1 MPNATG
7 SVSVEKTRKGK
18 IMRSNIKIWIL
29 RILLNLVFVL
39 LLFAILSSAESE
51 NDTSET
57 DSTVELEPV
66 VVTATKTPQHLK
78 DTPVITNLITR
89 TEIEATGA
97 ENIGEVLEHTAGIV
111 IHRDA
116 HGDGVQLQG
125 LDSEYILILVD
136 GEPQVGRIA
145 GKLDMAR
152 LAVENVERIEIVKG
166 ATSSL
171 FGSDALG
178 GVINIITR
186 KATAP
191 FSVQLSQSFE
201 QNSTLDSR
209 GTLELQRDKL
219 NALLTLSR
227 NYRNPIDLDT
237 SDLTTTIDG
246 YANVT
251 GSARTEY
258 QLTPTTRLLFSG
270 QYFTQNQE
278 GISDTS
284 SVVFDRL
291 GDIENFSG
299 SFGIEHEFGN
309 GTQRTPP
316 TLLTGKL
323 YATRYDDESTVV
335 DRETA
340 AVSSQNLTIQDLV
353 KGEVQFDTTLR
364 EKHQLTL
371 GGDVVLENLQSQRIT
386 GGEREVFTNS
396 LFVQNVSRPISA
408 LVFVIG
414 GRLDNHSEFGI
425 HFSPKLSAMY
435 RMTNDLRLRFS
446 YGQGFRAPD
455 FKNLYLDFTNV
466 TAGYQVLGNPGLR
479 PESSHNWNLGL
490 EYEIFDGLLGKVHL
504 YRNDLHNLIEAERIG
519 QSAAGGSKFEYQN
532 ISKAF
537 TEGVDIEA
545 VIGSVGGFTSTVGYA
560 YLRGAD
566 KETGLPLLNR
576 STHSGT
582 LKLAYLHTN
591 SGFLMDLRG
600 RYASSWGFFDDGD
613 KVLEPEE
620 LAPSHWLWNI
630 RASKTLFKMFKASIG
645 CNNIFDFKNPTFYT
659 FTGRSFYGGLSLT
672 Y

>member
-1 MPNATG
+1 
-7 SVSVEKTRKGK
+7 
-18 IMRSNIKIWIL
+18 MRSNTKIWIF
-29 RILLNLVFVL
+29 RILLNLVFGL
-39 LLFAILSSAESE
+39 LLLAILSYAESE

-57 DSTVELEPV
+57 DSTVELDPV
-66 VVTATKTPQHLK
+66 VVTATRTPQRLK

-89 TEIEATGA
+89 AEIEATGA
-97 ENIGEVLEHTAGIV
+97 ENIGEILEHTAGII
-111 IHRDA
+111 IHRDG

-125 LDSEYILILVD
+125 LHSEYVLILVD

-166 ATSSL
+166 ATASL
-171 FGSDALG
+171 FGNAALG

-186 KATAP
+186 KATSP
-191 FSVQLSQSFE
+191 FSVQVSQTFE

-227 NYRNPIDLDT
+227 NHRNPIDLDT

-258 QLTPTTRLLFSG
+258 QLTPATSLLFSG
-270 QYFTQNQE
+270 QYFTQDQE
-278 GISDTS
+278 GISENGS
-284 SVVFDRL
+284 IAFDRL

-299 SFGIEHEFGN
+299 TLGVDHEFADGN
-309 GTQRTPP
+309 
-316 TLLTGKL
+316 LLTGKL
-323 YATRYDDESTVV
+323 YATRYDDESTVIN
-335 DRETA
+335 RETT
-340 AVSSQNLTIQDLV
+340 AVDSRNLNIQDLV
-353 KGEVQFDTTLR
+353 KGEAKFDTTLWK
-364 EKHQLTL
+364 KHQLTL
-371 GGDVVLENLQSQRIT
+371 GGEIVLENLQSQRIT
-386 GGEREVFTNS
+386 SGKRGILTNA
-396 LFVQNVSRPISA
+396 LFVQNEFRPISA
-408 LVFVIG
+408 FALVIG
-414 GRLDNHSEFGI
+414 GRLDNHSEFGT
-425 HFSPKLSAMY
+425 HFSPKLSALY
-435 RMTNDLRLRFS
+435 RATNNLRVRAS

-466 TAGYQVLGNPGLR
+466 TSGYQVLGNPSLQ
-479 PESSHNWNLGL
+479 PESSHNWNLGA
-490 EYEIFDGLLGKVHL
+490 EYQVFDSLLARIHV

-537 TEGVDIEA
+537 TEGVDVEA
-545 VIGSVGGFTSTVGYA
+545 VIRSMGGFTSTVGYA

-566 KETGLPLLNR
+566 KQTRLPLLNR
-576 STHSGT
+576 STHSGV

-591 SGFLMDLRG
+591 SDFLIDLRG
-600 RYASSWGFFDDGD
+600 RYASPWGFFDDGD

-620 LAPSHWLWNI
+620 LAPSYWVWNI
-630 RASKTLFKMFKASIG
+630 RASKTLFKIFKASIG
-645 CNNIFDFKNPTFYT
+645 CNNIFDFKIPTFYT

>member
-1 MPNATG
+1 MSN
-7 SVSVEKTRKGK
+7 GK
-18 IMRSNIKIWIL
+18 IWFL
-29 RILLNLVFVL
+29 RILINLVFGL
-39 LLFAILSSAESE
+39 LLFAILSSAESG
-51 NDTSET
+51 DET
-57 DSTVELEPV
+57 AETEPTVELEPV
-66 VVTATKTPQHLK
+66 VVTATKTPQRLE

-89 TEIEATGA
+89 AEIEATGA
-97 ENIGEVLEHTAGIV
+97 ENIGEVLEHTAGII
-111 IHRDA
+111 IHRDG

-166 ATSSL
+166 ATASL
-171 FGSDALG
+171 FGNAALG

-186 KATAP
+186 KATLP
-191 FSVQLSQSFE
+191 FSVQVSQTFE
-201 QNSTLDSR
+201 QNTTLDSR
-209 GTLELQRDKL
+209 GTVELQRDNL

-227 NYRNPIDLDT
+227 NHRNPIDLDT

-258 QLTPTTRLLFSG
+258 QLTSATNLIFSG
-270 QYFTQNQE
+270 QYFTQDQE
-278 GISDTS
+278 GISENGP
-284 SVVFDRL
+284 VAFDRL

-299 SFGIEHEFGN
+299 SVGVEHEFGDRTH
-309 GTQRTPP
+309 GTPA

-335 DRETA
+335 NRDSAEI
-340 AVSSQNLTIQDLV
+340 SSQNLNIQDLL
-353 KGEVQFDTTLR
+353 KGELQFDTTLW
-364 EKHQLTL
+364 EKHQFTL
-371 GGDVVLENLQSQRIT
+371 GGEVVLENLQSQRIT
-386 GGEREVFTNS
+386 GGERGILTNS
-396 LFVQNVSRPISA
+396 LFVQNVFRPISA
-408 LVFVIG
+408 FALVIG
-414 GRLDNHSEFGI
+414 GRLDNHSEFGT
-425 HFSPKLSAMY
+425 HFSPKLSTLY
-435 RMTNDLRLRFS
+435 RMTDNSRLRFS

-466 TAGYQVLGNPGLR
+466 TSGYQVLGNPNLR

-490 EYEIFDGLLGKVHL
+490 EYQIFDGLLGRVHA

-519 QSAAGGSKFEYQN
+519 KSAAGGSKFEYQN

-537 TEGVDIEA
+537 TEGIDVEA
-545 VIGSVGGFTSTVGYA
+545 VVRSIGGFTSTVGYA

-582 LKLAYLHTN
+582 LKLAYLHANT
-591 SGFLMDLRG
+591 GLQVDLRG
-600 RYASSWGFFDDGD
+600 RYASPWGFFDDGD
-613 KVLEPEE
+613 KVLESEE
-620 LAPSHWLWNI
+620 LAPSYWVWNL
-630 RASKTLFKMFKASIG
+630 RASKTLLKIFKVSIG
-645 CNNIFDFKNPTFYT
+645 CNNIFDFKIPTFYT
-659 FTGRSFYGGLSLT
+659 FTGRSFYGGLALT

>member
-1 MPNATG
+1 MKN
-7 SVSVEKTRKGK
+7 
-18 IMRSNIKIWIL
+18 WIL
-29 RILLNLVFVL
+29 RILLNLGLGL
-39 LLFAILSSAESE
+39 LLFAILSSAESG

-57 DSTVELEPV
+57 DLAVELEPV
-66 VVTATKTPQHLK
+66 VVTATRTPQRLK

-89 TEIEATGA
+89 AEIEATGA
-97 ENIGEVLEHTAGIV
+97 ENIGEVLEHTAGII
-111 IHRDA
+111 IHRDG

-125 LDSEYILILVD
+125 LDSEYVLILVD

-166 ATSSL
+166 ATASL
-171 FGSDALG
+171 FGNAALG

-186 KATAP
+186 KATSP
-191 FSVQLSQSFE
+191 FSVQVSQTFE

-209 GTLELQRDKL
+209 GTLELQRDKI

-227 NYRNPIDLDT
+227 NHRNPIDLDT

-258 QLTPTTRLLFSG
+258 QLTPATSLLFSG
-270 QYFTQNQE
+270 QYFTQDQK
-278 GISDTS
+278 GISESGST
-284 SVVFDRL
+284 VFDRL

-299 SFGIEHEFGN
+299 SLGIEHKFDN
-309 GTQRTPP
+309 GTPGVPP
-316 TLLTGKL
+316 TLLSGKI
-323 YATRYDDESTVV
+323 YATRYDDESTVIN
-335 DRETA
+335 RETT
-340 AVSSQNLTIQDLV
+340 AVDSHNLNTQDLV
-353 KGEVQFDTTLR
+353 KGEAQFDTTLWR
-364 EKHQLTL
+364 KHQFTL
-371 GGDVVLENLQSQRIT
+371 GGEIVLENLQSQRIT
-386 GGEREVFTNS
+386 GGERKILTNAF
-396 LFVQNVSRPISA
+396 FVQNEFRPISA
-408 LVFVIG
+408 FALVIG
-414 GRLDNHSEFGI
+414 GRLDNHSEFGA
-425 HFSPKLSAMY
+425 HFSPKLSTLY
-435 RMTNDLRLRFS
+435 RVTDDLRVRAS

-466 TAGYQVLGNPGLR
+466 TSGYQVLGNSSLQ
-479 PESSHNWNLGL
+479 PESSHNWNLGA
-490 EYEIFDGLLGKVHL
+490 EYQIFDSLLTRIHV

-537 TEGVDIEA
+537 TEGVDVEA
-545 VIGSVGGFTSTVGYA
+545 VIGSIGGFTSTIGYA

-582 LKLAYLHTN
+582 LKLAYLHANT
-591 SGFLMDLRG
+591 GFQVDLRG
-600 RYASSWGFFDDGD
+600 RYASPWGFFDDGD

-620 LAPSHWLWNI
+620 MAPSYWVWNL
-630 RASKTLFKMFKASIG
+630 RASKPLFKMFKASIG
-645 CNNIFDFKNPTFYT
+645 CNNIFDFKIPTFYT

>member
-1 MPNATG
+1 MISN
-7 SVSVEKTRKGK
+7 GK
-18 IMRSNIKIWIL
+18 IWFL
-29 RILLNLVFVL
+29 RILINLVFGL
-39 LLFAILSSAESE
+39 LLLAILSSAETE

-57 DSTVELEPV
+57 DTAVELEPT

-89 TEIEATGA
+89 AEIEATGA
-97 ENIGEVLEHTAGIV
+97 ENIGEVLEHTAGII
-111 IHRDA
+111 IHRDG

-166 ATSSL
+166 ATASL
-171 FGSDALG
+171 FGNAALG

-186 KATAP
+186 KATSP
-191 FSVQLSQSFE
+191 FSVQVSQTFE

-209 GTLELQRDKL
+209 GTVGLQRDNL

-227 NYRNPIDLDT
+227 NHRDPIDLDT

-258 QLTPTTRLLFSG
+258 QLTPATNLIFSG
-270 QYFTQNQE
+270 QYFTQDQE
-278 GISDTS
+278 GISAS
-284 SVVFDRL
+284 GPAVFDRL

-299 SFGIEHEFGN
+299 SVGVEHEFGDR
-309 GTQRTPP
+309 TQGKSP

-323 YATRYDDESTVV
+323 YATRYDDESSVINR
-335 DRETA
+335 DSAEI
-340 AVSSQNLTIQDLV
+340 SSQNLNIQDLL
-353 KGEVQFDTTLR
+353 KGELQFDTVLWK
-364 EKHQLTL
+364 KHQLTF
-371 GGDVVLENLQSQRIT
+371 GGEVVIENLQSQRIT
-386 GGEREVFTNS
+386 GGERGILTNS
-396 LFVQNVSRPISA
+396 LFVQNVFRPVSA
-408 LVFVIG
+408 FAFVIG
-414 GRLDNHSEFGI
+414 GRLDNHSEFGT
-425 HFSPKLSAMY
+425 HFSPKLSTMY
-435 RMTNDLRLRFS
+435 RMTDNLRLRFS

-466 TAGYQVLGNPGLR
+466 TAGYQVLGNPSLR
-479 PESSHNWNLGL
+479 PESSHNWNFGV
-490 EYEIFDGLLGKVHL
+490 EYQIFDGLLGRIHA

-537 TEGVDIEA
+537 TEGVDVEA
-545 VIGSVGGFTSTVGYA
+545 IIGSIGGFTSTVGYA
-560 YLRGAD
+560 YLQGAD

-576 STHSGT
+576 STHNGT
-582 LKLAYLHTN
+582 LKLAYLHANT
-591 SGFLMDLRG
+591 GTQIDLRG

-613 KVLEPEE
+613 KILESEE
-620 LAPSHWLWNI
+620 LAPSYWVWNL
-630 RASKTLFKMFKASIG
+630 RASKTLLKIFKLSIG
-645 CNNIFDFKNPTFYT
+645 CNNIFDFKIPTFYT
-659 FTGRSFYGGLSLT
+659 FTGRSFYGGLALT

>member
-1 MPNATG
+1 MLLDRT
-7 SVSVEKTRKGK
+7 
-18 IMRSNIKIWIL
+18 IRSYSTNIAFKWLL
-29 RILLNLVFVL
+29 RILIKLVLGL
-39 LLFAILSSAESE
+39 LLFVILRSAES
-51 NDTSET
+51 SET
-57 DSTVELEPV
+57 DGAVALEPV
-66 VVTATKTPQHLK
+66 VVTATRTPQRLK

-89 TEIEATGA
+89 AEIEATGA
-97 ENIGEVLEHTAGIV
+97 ENIGEVLEHTAGII
-111 IHRDA
+111 IHRDG

-125 LDSEYILILVD
+125 LDSEYVLILVD

-166 ATSSL
+166 ATASL
-171 FGSDALG
+171 FGNSALG

-191 FSVQLSQSFE
+191 FSVQVSQNFE

-219 NALLTLSR
+219 NALLTLSHNR
-227 NYRNPIDLDT
+227 RSPIDLDT

-258 QLTPTTRLLFSG
+258 QLTPATHLIFSG
-270 QYFTQNQE
+270 QYFTQDQE
-278 GISDTS
+278 GISENGPIAL
-284 SVVFDRL
+284 DRL

-299 SFGIEHEFGN
+299 SVGIEHEFDAGN
-309 GTQRTPP
+309 LQNVSSP
-316 TLLTGKL
+316 LLTGKL
-323 YATRYDDESTVV
+323 YATRYDDESTVIN
-335 DRETA
+335 RETRET
-340 AVSSQNLTIQDLV
+340 SSENLNIQDLV
-353 KGEVQFDTTLR
+353 KGEVQFDTMLW
-364 EKHQLTL
+364 EKHQLTM
-371 GGDVVLENLQSQRIT
+371 GGEVILENLQSQRIT
-386 GGEREVFTNS
+386 GGERRLFTNS
-396 LFVQNVSRPISA
+396 LFVQNVFRPISA
-408 LVFVIG
+408 FALVIG
-414 GRLDNHSEFGI
+414 GRLDNHSEFGS
-425 HFSPKLSAMY
+425 HLSPKLSAMY
-435 RMTNDLRLRFS
+435 RLIDNLRVRAS

-466 TAGYQVLGNPGLR
+466 TAGYQVLGNPGLQ
-479 PESSHNWNLGL
+479 PESSHNYNLGL
-490 EYEIFDGLLGKVHL
+490 EYQVFDGLLTRIHM
-504 YRNDLHNLIEAERIG
+504 YRNDLSNLIEAERIG

-532 ISKAF
+532 ISSAY
-537 TEGVDIEA
+537 TEGVDVEA
-545 VIGSVGGFTSTVGYA
+545 QIRLEVGSIGGFTSAIGYA

-582 LKLAYLHTN
+582 LKLAYLHSD
-591 SGFLMDLRG
+591 SGVQVDLRG
-600 RYASSWGFFDDGD
+600 RYASQWGFFDDGD

-620 LAPSHWLWNI
+620 LAPSYWVWNL

-645 CNNIFDFKNPTFYT
+645 CNNIFDFKMPTFYT

>member
-1 MPNATG
+1 MK
-7 SVSVEKTRKGK
+7 V
-18 IMRSNIKIWIL
+18 WIL
-29 RILLNLVFVL
+29 RILLNLGFGL
-39 LLFAILSSAESE
+39 LLFAILSSAESG

-57 DSTVELEPV
+57 DLAVELEPV
-66 VVTATKTPQHLK
+66 VVTATRTPQRLK

-89 TEIEATGA
+89 AEIEATGA
-97 ENIGEVLEHTAGIV
+97 ENIGEVLEHTAGII
-111 IHRDA
+111 IHRDG

-125 LDSEYILILVD
+125 LDSEYVLILVD

-166 ATSSL
+166 ATASL
-171 FGSDALG
+171 FGNAALG

-186 KATAP
+186 KATSP
-191 FSVQLSQSFE
+191 FSVQVSQTFE

-209 GTLELQRDKL
+209 GTLELQRDKI

-227 NYRNPIDLDT
+227 NHRNPIDLDT

-258 QLTPTTRLLFSG
+258 QLTPATSLLFSG
-270 QYFTQNQE
+270 QYFTQDQK
-278 GISDTS
+278 GISESGST
-284 SVVFDRL
+284 VFDRL

-299 SFGIEHEFGN
+299 SLGIEHKFDN
-309 GTQRTPP
+309 GTPGVPP
-316 TLLTGKL
+316 TLLSGKI
-323 YATRYDDESTVV
+323 YATRYDDESTVIN
-335 DRETA
+335 RETT
-340 AVSSQNLTIQDLV
+340 AVDSHNLNTQDLA
-353 KGEVQFDTTLR
+353 KGEAQFDTTLWR
-364 EKHQLTL
+364 KHQFTL
-371 GGDVVLENLQSQRIT
+371 GGEIVLENLQSQRIT
-386 GGEREVFTNS
+386 GGERKILTNAF
-396 LFVQNVSRPISA
+396 FVQGEFRPISA
-408 LVFVIG
+408 FALVIG
-414 GRLDNHSEFGI
+414 GRLDNHSEFGA
-425 HFSPKLSAMY
+425 HFSPKLSTLY
-435 RMTNDLRLRFS
+435 RVTDDLRVRAS

-466 TAGYQVLGNPGLR
+466 TSGYQVLGNSSLQ
-479 PESSHNWNLGL
+479 PESSHNWNLGA
-490 EYEIFDGLLGKVHL
+490 EYQIFDSLLTRIHV

-537 TEGVDIEA
+537 TEGVDVEA
-545 VIGSVGGFTSTVGYA
+545 VIGSIGGFTSTIGYA

-582 LKLAYLHTN
+582 LKLAYLHANT
-591 SGFLMDLRG
+591 GFQVDLRG
-600 RYASSWGFFDDGD
+600 RYASPWGFFDDGD

-620 LAPSHWLWNI
+620 MAPSYWVWNL
-630 RASKTLFKMFKASIG
+630 RASKPLFKMFKASIG
-645 CNNIFDFKNPTFYT
+645 CNNIFDFKIPTFYT

>member
-1 MPNATG
+1 M
-7 SVSVEKTRKGK
+7 
-18 IMRSNIKIWIL
+18 ISNTKIWVLWVLI
-29 RILLNLVFVL
+29 NLAFGL
-39 LLFAILSSAESE
+39 LLFAILSSAETE
-51 NDTSET
+51 NDTSKT
-57 DSTVELEPV
+57 DTTVELEPI

-89 TEIEATGA
+89 AEIEATGA
-97 ENIGEVLEHTAGIV
+97 ENIGEVLEHTAGII
-111 IHRDA
+111 IHRDG

-125 LDSEYILILVD
+125 LNSEYILILVD

-166 ATSSL
+166 ATAAL
-171 FGSDALG
+171 FGNAALG

-186 KATAP
+186 KATSP
-191 FSVQLSQSFE
+191 FSVQVSQTFE

-209 GTLELQRDKL
+209 GTVELQRDNL

-258 QLTPTTRLLFSG
+258 QLTPATNLLFSG

-278 GISDTS
+278 GISDS
-284 SVVFDRL
+284 GSVAFDRL

-299 SFGIEHEFGN
+299 SVGVEHEFGDRI
-309 GTQRTPP
+309 QQKSP

-323 YATRYDDESTVV
+323 YATRYDDESTVINR
-335 DRETA
+335 DSAEI
-340 AVSSQNLTIQDLV
+340 SSRNLNIQDLL
-353 KGEVQFDTTLR
+353 KGELQFDTTLW
-364 EKHQLTL
+364 EKHQFTL
-371 GGDVVLENLQSQRIT
+371 GGEVVIENLQSQRIT
-386 GGEREVFTNS
+386 GGERDILTNS
-396 LFVQNVSRPISA
+396 LFVQNVFRPISA
-408 LVFVIG
+408 FALVMG
-414 GRLDNHSEFGI
+414 GRLDNHSEFGT
-425 HFSPKLSAMY
+425 HFSPKLSTMY
-435 RMTNDLRLRFS
+435 RITDNLRLRLS

-466 TAGYQVLGNPGLR
+466 TAGYQVLGNPSLQ
-479 PESSHNWNLGL
+479 PESSHNWNLGA
-490 EYEIFDGLLGKVHL
+490 EYQIFDNLIGRIHV

-537 TEGVDIEA
+537 TEGVDVEA
-545 VIGSVGGFTSTVGYA
+545 VVGSISGFTSTVGYA

-582 LKLAYLHTN
+582 LKLAYLHANT
-591 SGFLMDLRG
+591 GTQIDLRG
-600 RYASSWGFFDDGD
+600 RYASPWGFFDDGD
-613 KVLEPEE
+613 KVLESEE
-620 LAPSHWLWNI
+620 LAPSYWVWNL
-630 RASKTLFKMFKASIG
+630 RASKTLLKIFKLSIG
-645 CNNIFDFKNPTFYT
+645 CNNIFDFKIPTFYT
-659 FTGRSFYGGLSLT
+659 FTGRSFYGGLALT

>member
-1 MPNATG
+1 MISDRTIRYCSANTAT
-7 SVSVEKTRKGK
+7 K
-18 IMRSNIKIWIL
+18 WLL
-29 RILLNLVFVL
+29 RVRIQIVFGL
-39 LLFAILSSAESE
+39 LLFAILSSAESRD
-51 NDTSET
+51 DTPET
-57 DSTVELEPV
+57 DGAVALEPV
-66 VVTATKTPQHLK
+66 VVTATRTPQRLK

-89 TEIEATGA
+89 AEIEATGA
-97 ENIGEVLEHTAGIV
+97 ENIGEVLEHTAGII
-111 IHRDA
+111 IHRDG

-125 LDSEYILILVD
+125 LDSEYVLILVD

-166 ATSSL
+166 ATASL
-171 FGSDALG
+171 FGSAALG

-186 KATAP
+186 KATTP
-191 FSVQLSQSFE
+191 FSVQVSQNFE
-201 QNSTLDSR
+201 QNSTFDSR

-219 NALLTLSR
+219 NTLLTLSHNR
-227 NYRNPIDLDT
+227 RSPIDLDT

-251 GSARTEY
+251 GSARTAY
-258 QLTPTTRLLFSG
+258 QLTPATNLILSG

-278 GISDTS
+278 GISENGPIA
-284 SVVFDRL
+284 FDRL

-299 SFGIEHEFGN
+299 NLRIEHEFGN
-309 GTQRTPP
+309 RTQRTPP

-323 YATRYDDESTVV
+323 YATRYDDESTVI

-353 KGEVQFDTTLR
+353 KGEVQFNMTVW

-371 GGDVVLENLQSQRIT
+371 GGDIVLENLQSQRIT
-386 GGEREVFTNS
+386 SGERDIFTNS
-396 LFVQNVSRPISA
+396 LFAQNQFRPVSAFI
-408 LVFVIG
+408 LVIG
-414 GRLDNHSEFGI
+414 GRLDNHSEFGT

-435 RMTNDLRLRFS
+435 RMTDDLRLRFS

-466 TAGYQVLGNPGLR
+466 TSGYQVLGNPSLQ

-490 EYEIFDGLLGKVHL
+490 EYEIFEGLLGRIHA
-504 YRNDLHNLIEAERIG
+504 YRNDLSNLIEAERIG
-519 QSAAGGSKFEYQN
+519 ESAAGGSKFEYQN
-532 ISKAF
+532 ISRAY

-545 VIGSVGGFTSTVGYA
+545 AIGSIGGFTSVIGYA

-566 KETGLPLLNR
+566 KETGLRLLNR

-582 LKLAYLHTN
+582 LKLAYLHPN
-591 SGFLMDLRG
+591 SGVQVDLRG
-600 RYASSWGFFDDGD
+600 RYASQWGFFDDGD

-620 LAPSHWLWNI
+620 LAPSYWVWNL

-645 CNNIFDFKNPTFYT
+645 CNNIFDFKIPTFYT

>member
-1 MPNATG
+1 MP
-7 SVSVEKTRKGK
+7 
-18 IMRSNIKIWIL
+18 SN
-29 RILLNLVFVL
+29 RIIDFPKANLTFKWFLQRLPNLVL
-39 LLFAILSSAESE
+39 GLFALALLSSAESTD
-51 NDTSET
+51 DTPET
-57 DSTVELEPV
+57 DRPVELDPV
-66 VVTATKTPQHLK
+66 VVTATKTPQRLK

-89 TEIEATGA
+89 SEIEATGA
-97 ENIGEVLEHTAGIV
+97 ENIGEILEHTAGII
-111 IHRDA
+111 IHRDG

-125 LDSEYILILVD
+125 LDSEYVLILVD

-166 ATSSL
+166 ATASL
-171 FGSDALG
+171 FGNAALG

-186 KATAP
+186 KATSP
-191 FSVQLSQSFE
+191 FSVQVSQSFE

-209 GTLELQRDKL
+209 GTVELQRDKL

-227 NYRNPIDLDT
+227 NRRSPIDLDT

-258 QLTPTTRLLFSG
+258 QLTPATNLMVSG

-278 GISDTS
+278 GISENGP
-284 SVVFDRL
+284 VAFDRL
-291 GDIENFSG
+291 GDIKNFIG
-299 SFGIEHEFGN
+299 SVGIEHEFGEHTR
-309 GTQRTPP
+309 GKPA

-323 YATRYDDESTVV
+323 YATRYDDESTVIN
-335 DRETA
+335 RKTNEIN
-340 AVSSQNLTIQDLV
+340 SGNLNIQDML
-353 KGEVQFDTTLR
+353 KGEVQFDTTLW

-371 GGDVVLENLQSQRIT
+371 GSEIILENLQSQRIT
-386 GGEREVFTNS
+386 GGERDIFTNS
-396 LFVQNVSRPISA
+396 LFIQDEFRPISA
-408 LVFVIG
+408 FALVIG
-414 GRLDNHSEFGI
+414 GRLDNHSEFGS
-425 HFSPKLSAMY
+425 HFSPKLSSLY
-435 RMTNDLRLRFS
+435 RVTDDLRVRAS

-466 TAGYQVLGNPGLR
+466 TSGYQVLGNPNLQ
-479 PESSHNWNLGL
+479 PESSHSWNLGV
-490 EYEIFDGLLGKVHL
+490 EYQVLDDLLGRIHI
-504 YRNDLHNLIEAERIG
+504 YRNDLQNLIEAERIG

-532 ISKAF
+532 ISRAY
-537 TEGVDIEA
+537 TEGFDAEAQVDIDA
-545 VIGSVGGFTSTVGYA
+545 GSIGGFTSTIGYA

-566 KETGLPLLNR
+566 KETGLQLLNR

-582 LKLAYLHTN
+582 FKLAYLHAN
-591 SGFLMDLRG
+591 SGFQADLRG

-620 LAPSHWLWNI
+620 LAPSYWVWNI
-630 RASKTLFKMFKASIG
+630 RVSKTLFKMFKASIG
-645 CNNIFDFKNPTFYT
+645 CNNIFDFKIPTFYT
-659 FTGRSFYGGLSLT
+659 FTGRSFYGGISLT